1 MKEVKTVTPAPVL
14 WQVVTAASGHTII
27 SLLVI
32 KKLYDYCT
40 VLCVCV
46 CVCVGMRGFSSSFSF
61 PPWVC
66 LKVAHLLGC
75 ILGRRLCPGTA
86 VGCCGGLQ
94 ESKKVSRRAMLW
106 KGATMESRYGEVPIW
121 LACIAG
127 SQLWRRCCTRRSSWR
142 DRLWLE

>member
-46 CVCVGMRGFSSSFSF
+46 CVWG
-61 PPWVC
+61 
-66 LKVAHLLGC
+66 
-75 ILGRRLCPGTA
+75 
-86 VGCCGGLQ
+86 
-94 ESKKVSRRAMLW
+94 
-106 KGATMESRYGEVPIW
+106 
-121 LACIAG
+121 
-127 SQLWRRCCTRRSSWR
+127 
-142 DRLWLE
+142 